1 MQLLKLMDHKLKARN
16 IEGGSASEELPQGG
30 EPNHTELIQRILA
43 QHETFKEILDSLTN
57 IAKQGATAPVPSGIY
72 YNTPQT
78 VITNV
83 TLNPPAGQ
91 VLDPDGS
98 TALGTANYQVEQVH
112 NILQRNAPKIGV
124 INDGSSIIYVI
135 STQDAQTWSNEAPVL
150 PGEARFFYN
159 VWSLGLRSQVAGNLT
174 TGQGGIYRATEY
186 DFWLAYT
193 GGGTATPSTNRTAF
207 ITRVINAPV
216 VGVLLPNIS
225 IPNGYT
231 VAIRAN
237 ILNTGQVFLASN
249 SGGTGIADATNPAI
263 PGNRVTLN
271 AGDVVRLFI
280 TNANIV
286 AVAGSAGGQNV
297 DIIVEQ

>member
-1 MQLLKLMDHKLKARN
+1 MDHKLKPGN
-16 IEGGSASEELPQGG
+16 IGSHVPKELPQKE
-30 EPNHTELIQRILA
+30 EPNHTELIQRILE

-57 IAKQGATAPVPSGIY
+57 IAKHGATSPVPSGIY

-91 VLDPDGS
+91 VLDPDGM
-98 TALGTANYQVEQVH
+98 TALGTPNYQIESVH
-112 NILQRNAPKIGV
+112 NTLQRNAPKIGV

-159 VWSLGLRSQVAGNLT
+159 VWALGLRSQVAGSLI

-193 GGGTATPSTNRTAF
+193 GGGTATPSTNRIAFTAQ
-207 ITRVINAPV
+207 VVNAPV
-216 VGVLLPNIS
+216 GGVLLPNIS

-237 ILNTGQVFLASN
+237 ILNAGQVFLSSN
-249 SGGTGIADATNPAI
+249 SGGTGIADAINPAV
-263 PGNRVTLN
+263 PGNRSTLN

-286 AVAGSAGGQNV
+286 AVAGSGAGQNV